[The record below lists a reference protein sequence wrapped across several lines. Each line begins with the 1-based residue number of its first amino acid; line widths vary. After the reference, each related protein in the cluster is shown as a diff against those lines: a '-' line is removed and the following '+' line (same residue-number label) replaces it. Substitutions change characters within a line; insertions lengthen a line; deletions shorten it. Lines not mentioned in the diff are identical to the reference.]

1 MLLKSV
7 VLILD
12 NLKRRSLWNLSV
24 VNLLNFTL
32 LNSKQNMWQRK
43 LKTQDFQCCDVDHY
57 LMRYNGELNSTMR
70 YCSALRSCSGMYL
83 FCKLLMYGENK
94 LF

>member
-12 NLKRRSLWNLSV
+12 NSKRRSLWNLSV

-32 LNSKQNMWQRK
+32 LNSKQNIWQRK
-43 LKTQDFQCCDVDHY
+43 LKTQDFNVDHY

-70 YCSALRSCSGMYL
+70 YCSALRSCGGMYL
-83 FCKLLMYGENK
+83 FCQIINVQRK
-94 LF
+94 